1 MILYVH
7 VTLFTFEGETT
18 KQAKCRIGEKH
29 LGQVY
34 SYPESQSDED
44 ILVAV
49 AAKLTE
55 DGYLFDSSV
64 LE

>member
-18 KQAKCRIGEKH
+18 KQAKCRIDDKH
-29 LGQVY
+29 LAQVY
-34 SYPESQSDED
+34 SYPEATSDND
-44 ILVAV
+44 ILTAV
-49 AAKLTE
+49 ATKLTE
-55 DGYLFDSSV
+55 DGYLFDSSE